1 MKLTYFPIFYKKRV
15 FVLSKGSFQKACYF
29 LKILKEKTCFSIRP
43 PPHETPPKLW
53 GGPFNFPYGGGK
65 PKIIS
70 PPGSQNMG
78 GGKKISPP
86 GSRNVGGKSPNVF
99 GRLRRPIKISIFC
112 RLFVP
117 IFTAVSTAPGD
128 ILDTIECFSV
138 VRNTLLSLATPNREV
153 LMFFTQFHLVN
164 DSKIYLFTPAVG
176 KNYSVFSFM
185 LVYRTHLGKHK
196 TLWPAAGAKNCTLGH
211 C

>member
-1 MKLTYFPIFYKKRV
+1 M
-15 FVLSKGSFQKACYF
+15 
-29 LKILKEKTCFSIRP
+29 
-43 PPHETPPKLW
+43 
-53 GGPFNFPYGGGK
+53 GGK
-65 PKIIS
+65 RKF
-70 PPGSQNMG
+70 PPQGLEMW
-78 GGKKISPP
+78 
-86 GSRNVGGKSPNVF
+86 GGKSQKIF

-117 IFTAVSTAPGD
+117 IFNVVSTAPGD

-185 LVYRTHLGKHK
+185 LVYRTQLGKHK
-196 TLWPAAGAKNCTLGH
+196 TLNVGPPQARKNYTLGALLKGFTLKIARRR
-211 C
+211 CRNFYVFRGVARRRRKFFRFSEPLSRSEMYFP

>member
-1 MKLTYFPIFYKKRV
+1 MYFWTV
-15 FVLSKGSFQKACYF
+15 CDDSAQGL
-29 LKILKEKTCFSIRP
+29 LFSP
-43 PPHETPPKLW
+43 
-53 GGPFNFPYGGGK
+53 PYGGEAQNHF
-65 PKIIS
+65 
-70 PPGSQNMG
+70 PPRVSEY
-78 GGKKISPP
+78 GGKRKFPP
-86 GSRNVGGKSPNVF
+86 QGLEMWGGKSQIFF

-117 IFTAVSTAPGD
+117 IFNVVSTAPGD

-185 LVYRTHLGKHK
+185 LVYRTQLGKHK
-196 TLWPAAGAKNCTLGH
+196 TLNVGPPQARKNYTLGALLKGFTLKIARRR
-211 C
+211 CRNLYVSKGR

>member
-1 MKLTYFPIFYKKRV
+1 ML
-15 FVLSKGSFQKACYF
+15 
-29 LKILKEKTCFSIRP
+29 FSP
-43 PPHETPPKLW
+43 
-53 GGPFNFPYGGGK
+53 PYGGEAQNHF
-65 PKIIS
+65 
-70 PPGSQNMG
+70 PPRVSEYG
-78 GGKKISPP
+78 GEKKISPP
-86 GSRNVGGKSPNVF
+86 GSRNVGGKSPNFF

-138 VRNTLLSLATPNREV
+138 VRNTLLSLATPINREV

-185 LVYRTHLGKHK
+185 LVYRTQLGKHK
-196 TLWPAAGAKNCTLGH
+196 TLNVGPPQARKNYTLGALLKGFTLKIARRR
-211 C
+211 CRNLYVSKGR